1 MQADIYAVKKNGAI
15 IGYYAAEKKAKEIAA
30 KIGGNVIPYSIIK

>member
-15 IGYYAAEKKAKEIAA
+15 ICYYAAEKKAKEIAA
-30 KIGGNVIPYSIIK
+30 EIGGNVIPYSITE